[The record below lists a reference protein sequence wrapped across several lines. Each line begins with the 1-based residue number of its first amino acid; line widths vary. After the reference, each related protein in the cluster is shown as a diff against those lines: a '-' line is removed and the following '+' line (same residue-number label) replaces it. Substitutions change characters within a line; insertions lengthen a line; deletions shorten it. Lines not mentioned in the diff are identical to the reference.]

1 MILFALVNTDRPYI
15 MHCSSIL
22 LDETFVLP
30 QTEASRFK
38 KHLMKYPSKCENP
51 LHLDIDDSSRDA
63 RDSGAVNMS
72 LYRKFSPLYISGQAD
87 DDFYASFGQH
97 RHPSI
102 NFSDQKGKHTSSVE
116 SLSSDQIARF
126 EHAIKQPLNILSTDA
141 RCYIDNIS
149 DIRESATAR
158 AVAFLR
164 AYESQLEALFANYT
178 FSSNHQTPLNTSG
191 VHELHPE
198 IASHQGSVI
207 GSAVPISLGGV
218 LSQLRGN
225 LTMLVTIV
233 SAFYPSVPTTI
244 QFIVQSV
251 MEHCDYLE
259 DQISLM
265 YKDSTSLV
273 ESDAHNITPPIS
285 NSFASNLTIGP
296 TSTMDVISRLSHNNI
311 DQALYTPLTPSIRYS
326 TTNMAQTLYSMP
338 RSIVKADEWNESC
351 DRPDR
356 QLFLKKITSIPGC
369 CTSEKSCTDQTS
381 SNFNLFNEP
390 TDLSDKCKE
399 KEKEREK
406 ERERENDKCSS
417 VDVLK
422 TVAISHT
429 EATSESVENVEGQV
443 YGSHNTTTSTMINT
457 ASLLLPD
464 SPPIQKGTSDVIT
477 LTKICSI
484 PGLPGRVVE
493 PQMITS
499 PPMDMSGDDTGN
511 KMGNQ
516 LNPRKAKATAPNDDP
531 ATYLF
536 EEGRNGMDDIAQKT
550 PDLCGA
556 ALTSAEG
563 VIHNM
568 LDFVKLLYN
577 ERIVKASN
585 DIYVEL
591 SRRIKQNDCVI
602 VFGKSRIVL
611 KALIL
616 AHLRLQAETDSK
628 ACFEVICIDASE
640 CQCGLDIIK
649 KLSQAGIPCFYG
661 LLTSLPLFIKHATKV
676 IMGAHSVSLNGS
688 IQGRAGASLIAN
700 IAKFYRIPLIV
711 GCETYKVTDQIYIN
725 ALSNN
730 VLQDTGTFT
739 LGQTDKIQIIKPLYD
754 TVDTKLISC
763 IITEYGPISPDSL
776 REQLK

>member
-1 MILFALVNTDRPYI
+1 
-15 MHCSSIL
+15 
-22 LDETFVLP
+22 
-30 QTEASRFK
+30 
-38 KHLMKYPSKCENP
+38 MKYPDRCENP
-51 LHLDIDDSSRDA
+51 LHLRIDDPSQNA
-63 RDSGAVNMS
+63 RDSGTINMS

-97 RHPSI
+97 HHPSI
-102 NFSDQKGKHTSSVE
+102 DFNDQKCRHTNSMG
-116 SLSSDQIARF
+116 SLSSDQTARF
-126 EHAIKQPLNILSTDA
+126 EHAIKQPLNMLSTDA
-141 RCYIDNIS
+141 RCYVDNIS
-149 DIRESATAR
+149 NIRESATAR
-158 AVAFLR
+158 AIAFLR
-164 AYESQLEALFANYT
+164 AYESQLEALLTNYS

-198 IASHQGSVI
+198 ATSHHGSVL
-207 GSAVPISLGGV
+207 GSAVPVSLGGV

-225 LTMLVTIV
+225 LTILVTIL

-273 ESDAHNITPPIS
+273 ESDTHNITPPIS
-285 NSFASNLTIGP
+285 SGFASNLAIAP
-296 TSTMDVISRLSHNNI
+296 VSTTDTISRISHNTL
-311 DQALYTPLTPSIRYS
+311 DQTLYTPLTPSIRYS

-351 DRPDR
+351 DRLDR
-356 QLFLKKITSIPGC
+356 QLFLKKITSLPGC
-369 CTSEKSCTDQTS
+369 CISEKSCTDQTS

-390 TDLSDKCKE
+390 TDLSDKGKDKE
-399 KEKEREK
+399 NEK
-406 ERERENDKCSS
+406 DKHSS
-417 VDVLK
+417 IDVFK
-422 TVAISHT
+422 TIAISPTKNSIKQSSHAAIKNMPHDISHT
-429 EATSESVENVEGQV
+429 EATSESGENMEAQV
-443 YGSHNTTTSTMINT
+443 YGSHNTTNSIMTNT
-457 ASLLLPD
+457 TSLLLTD

-484 PGLPGRVVE
+484 PELPNRMVE
-493 PQMITS
+493 PQMIVS
-499 PPMDMSGDDTGN
+499 PPMDMIDEDTGN
-511 KMGNQ
+511 KLNNQ
-516 LNPRKAKATAPNDDP
+516 LKVRRPRTTVLNDDP
-531 ATYLF
+531 ATYFF
-536 EEGRNGMDDIAQKT
+536 EEGRTGMDDTTQKT
-550 PDLCGA
+550 PDLYGS
-556 ALTSAEG
+556 ALMSAEG
-563 VIHNM
+563 IIHNM
-568 LDFVKLLYN
+568 LDFVKFLYN

-602 VFGKSRIVL
+602 VFGKSHIVL

-616 AHLRLQAETDSK
+616 AHLRLQVETDSK

-640 CQCGLDIIK
+640 CQCGLDTIK

-688 IQGRAGASLIAN
+688 IQGRAGASLIAS

-711 GCETYKVTDQIYIN
+711 ACETYKVTNHIYIN

-739 LGQTDKIQIIKPLYD
+739 LGQVDKIQIIKPLYD

-763 IITEYGPISPDSL
+763 ILTEYGPISPDSL